1 MSSLGNTGLPPALG
15 RCCGLARGEQ
25 VEELH
30 TGTCGSLLEPPG
42 LRHVFRYHEI
52 PEPFIKYSLLFNA
65 AYSNFKIQP
74 LNNLADSWKKNK
86 EKINKAP
93 TNKSPI
99 EALAQLLN

>member
-1 MSSLGNTGLPPALG
+1 MIEFLGQHWAPSCSG
-15 RCCGLARGEQ
+15 RCRGLAGGEQ

-42 LRHVFRYHEI
+42 LQHVFRYHEI

-86 EKINKAP
+86 EKNKQGS
-93 TNKSPI
+93 NKQKPH
-99 EALAQLLN
+99 